1 MVAFGAELG
10 LILLDAFGALA
21 DGCEIFVDQHL
32 GFCAFCF
39 GLFVSGAQLVD
50 LLHQFEFF
58 CFERVDFLFVAD
70 HLVAKGLV
78 LVVFAGF
85 ELLDL
90 EALDGCFAS
99 ADIELDALELE
110 FAFDER
116 VMGRLHRF
124 VVGCEFALCAGLV
137 LRQFFLILGEGK
149 QAAVTVLEDQ
159 QGTDIFEHGKGLVGE
174 HGLDKFFARLA
185 GQASGASSPPQLV
198 IRSESRA

>member
-1 MVAFGAELG
+1 M
-10 LILLDAFGALA
+10 
-21 DGCEIFVDQHL
+21 
-32 GFCAFCF
+32 
-39 GLFVSGAQLVD
+39 
-50 LLHQFEFF
+50 
-58 CFERVDFLFVAD
+58 
-70 HLVAKGLV
+70 V

-90 EALDGCFAS
+90 EALDGGFAC

-110 FAFDER
+110 FAFNER

-159 QGTDIFEHGKGLVGE
+159 QGTDIFEHGKGLVGR
-174 HGLDKFFARLA
+174 HDLDKFFARWA